1 MNTDMNN
8 KIIEGTNLPVEL
20 NKVPEKPKHI
30 HLMGICGT
38 AMAGLAG
45 LLKKQGFHV
54 TGSDQ
59 NIYPPMSDLLEQ
71 LSIPVLLGYHGRNL
85 QPTPQLVIVGNVI
98 TRQNPEAIEL
108 SRLGIPY
115 LSLPQALRYF
125 AMKDKKSLVISGTH
139 GKTTTSSLL
148 AWILEQAGMDP
159 GFMVG
164 GVPVNL
170 AMSFKLGGGQYFVIE
185 GDEYDTAFFDKEPKF
200 LHYAPWAAVIT
211 SIEFDH
217 ADIFHDVDHILAK
230 FRKFMA
236 LIPSNGVLI
245 ANADDPLIKREIH
258 SFSSPLITYGL
269 SDEADWQARD
279 IRIEQGV
286 TKFKLYNKGLLFS
299 QFSTPLYGRYNIL
312 NMISVVA
319 LCDRLGIKSN
329 QIATA
334 LRTFKGV
341 KRRQEIKGDVNGVL
355 IVEDFAH
362 HPTSVKV
369 TVQAVKERYPD
380 KRLIAVFE
388 PRSNSSRRNIFQ
400 DLYALSFDHADLIY
414 IPEPPLMDRIPPAE
428 RFSSAKLVKDLIK
441 KGKEAFYAS
450 GTDSLLK
457 ELLTISRPGD
467 IFLIMSNG
475 AFDHLPVRLLKQ
487 LENQTK

>member
-1 MNTDMNN
+1 MKDS
-8 KIIEGTNLPVEL
+8 KIIEEASLLTEL
-20 NKVPEKPKHI
+20 NKVPDNPEHI

-45 LLKKQGFHV
+45 ILKNQGFHV

-59 NIYPPMSDLLEQ
+59 NVYPPMSDLLDK

-85 QPTPQLVIVGNVI
+85 QPRPQLVVVGNVI

-108 SRLGIPY
+108 SRLRIPY

-148 AWILEQAGMDP
+148 AWILEETGMDP
-159 GFMVG
+159 GFMIG
-164 GVPVNL
+164 GIPINL
-170 AMSFKLGGGQYFVIE
+170 ATSFKLGGGQYFVIE

-200 LHYAPWAAVIT
+200 LHYAPWAAIIT

-217 ADIFHDVDHILAK
+217 ADIFHDIDHILSK
-230 FRKFMA
+230 FRRFMD
-236 LIPSNGVLI
+236 LIPPNGVLI
-245 ANADDPLIKREIH
+245 ANADDPLIKKEIH

-269 SDEADWQARD
+269 NSEATWQAKD
-279 IRIEQGV
+279 VRIEQGLSS
-286 TKFKLYNKGLLFS
+286 FKLYYNGMFFN
-299 QFSTPLYGRYNIL
+299 QFSTPLYGRHNL
-312 NMISVVA
+312 MNMIAAIA

-329 QIATA
+329 RIAAA
-334 LRTFKGV
+334 LKKFKGV
-341 KRRQEIKGDVNGVL
+341 KRRQEIKGEVNGIL
-355 IVEDFAH
+355 ILEDFAH
-362 HPTSVKV
+362 HPTSVRV

-400 DLYALSFDHADLIY
+400 DLYALSFDQADLIY

-428 RFSSAKLVKDLIK
+428 RFSSSKLVNDLQE
-441 KGKEAFYAS
+441 KGKKAFYCS
-450 GTDSLLK
+450 GTDVLLK
-457 ELLTISRPGD
+457 ELLDICRPGD

-475 AFDHLPVRLLKQ
+475 SFDHLPVRLLKN
-487 LENQTK
+487 LEDQTKGP